1 MLQKTALE
9 NSKSGFSDDENS
21 LSNMNV
27 KNMEKNESKK
37 HVYKFTLFY
46 IM

>member
-27 KNMEKNESKK
+27 KNMEKVKVKNMSINS
-37 HVYKFTLFY
+37 HYF
-46 IM
+46 I